1 MELTSDNVSGWRGL
15 IKLRTAKYSYILGP
29 IREASRVLKSV
40 TPFDSCVNLKSP
52 FSVFCKL
59 HSKSMHAHGRVEK
72 SEYLED
78 NPNSFLPLFFP

>member
-40 TPFDSCVNLKSP
+40 TTPFDSCVNLKSP

-59 HSKSMHAHGRVEK
+59 HSKSMHAHDRPSREK
-72 SEYLED
+72 
-78 NPNSFLPLFFP
+78 